1 MISYITGKILK
12 TNITKDSYVDILTES
27 GIGYRIYIPNSYICP
42 GKGEQY
48 SLFTHLQIRDD
59 AHTLYGFEKEDER
72 DLFEKLISVSGVGP
86 KIGMA
91 ILSTFSRTDLE
102 TVMSEGDARGLSR
115 VPGLGLKGAQ
125 KIILELR
132 GKIDFEVK
140 DGKEDGVIKELKS
153 ALRSLGFSGD
163 SLQDKV
169 DIAEKLIKEKQDI
182 EIEELIKAV
191 LSQ

>member
-12 TNITKDSYVDILTES
+12 LNISKDSYVDILTDS
-27 GIGYRIYIPNSYICP
+27 GIGYRISIPSSYMCP
-42 GKGEQY
+42 SKGEQY
-48 SLFTHLQIRDD
+48 SLFTHLHIRED

-72 DLFEKLISVSGVGP
+72 DLFEQLISVSGVGP

-91 ILSTFSRTDLE
+91 ILSTFSRADLE
-102 TVMSEGDARGLSR
+102 VVMSEGDARGLSR

-140 DGKEDGVIKELKS
+140 DGKDEGVMQELKG
-153 ALRSLGFSGD
+153 ALKSLGFTGD
-163 SLQDKV
+163 SM
-169 DIAEKLIKEKQDI
+169 KEKIDSAAEVLKENQNI

-191 LSQ
+191 LSK